1 MSVPFWVWALTIA
14 GVLLVF
20 ALDLILV
27 DASPHAFTVREATR
41 WVIIYIAAAVIFGIG
56 VYYVQGPEIAGQFLA
71 GYVTEYSLSVD
82 NLFVFVVL
90 IASFAVPAELQ
101 HRVLLIGI
109 LIALVLRTIL
119 IIIGA
124 AIIEAFIGVFF
135 IFGAFLLWTAWK
147 VWFSGDEEPDPEGN
161 ALVRFAEKRLPS
173 TPDYDG
179 HKMITRVAG
188 HRVITPMALVVLA
201 IGTTDLLFA
210 LDSIPAVFGLT
221 QETYIVFAVNAFAL
235 MGLRQLYFLL
245 NGLID
250 RLVYLHKGLALILCF
265 ISVKLILEA
274 LHGTTDLNVPQ
285 ISAFTSL
292 AVIVG
297 ILAVTAVASI
307 IAAKRHPTMAP
318 KAAAGTHPE
327 RPVKGAGSGLQHL
340 SRSDDLESSPNKQRE
355 DQQDQQDRQDDG
367 GNDT

>member
-1 MSVPFWVWALTIA
+1 MNVPVWVWALTIG

-41 WVIIYIAAAVIFGIG
+41 WVIIYIAAAIVFGIG
-56 VYYVQGPEIAGQFLA
+56 VYYVQGAEIAGQFFA

-161 ALVRFAEKRLPS
+161 AIVRFAEKRLPS

-221 QETYIVFAVNAFAL
+221 QESYIVFAVNAFAL

-250 RLVYLHKGLALILCF
+250 RLIYLHKGLALILCF

-274 LHGTTDLNVPQ
+274 LHGTTSLSVPQ
-285 ISAFTSL
+285 IGAFTSL
-292 AVIVG
+292 AVIVA
-297 ILAVTAVASI
+297 ILAVTAITSIVAV
-307 IAAKRHPTMAP
+307 KRHPTMAP
-318 KAAAGTHPE
+318 KAAAGSHPE
-327 RPVKGAGSGLQHL
+327 RPVRGAGSGLRHL
-340 SRSDDLESSPNKQRE
+340 GGAESDPARPTDSQGEHEFDKR
-355 DQQDQQDRQDDG
+355 
-367 GNDT
+367 NDEGDST

>member
-1 MSVPFWVWALTIA
+1 A
-14 GVLLVF
+14 
-20 ALDLILV
+20 
-27 DASPHAFTVREATR
+27 
-41 WVIIYIAAAVIFGIG
+41 
-56 VYYVQGPEIAGQFLA
+56 EIAGQFFA

-147 VWFSGDEEPDPEGN
+147 VWFSGDEEPDPDGN
-161 ALVRFAEKRLPS
+161 AIVRFAEKRLPS

-221 QETYIVFAVNAFAL
+221 QESYIVFAVNAFAL

-250 RLVYLHKGLALILCF
+250 RLIYLHKGLALILCF

-274 LHGTTDLNVPQ
+274 LHGTTSLSVPQ
-285 ISAFTSL
+285 IGAFTSL
-292 AVIVG
+292 AVIVA
-297 ILAVTAVASI
+297 ILAVTAITSIVAV
-307 IAAKRHPTMAP
+307 KRHPTMAP
-318 KAAAGTHPE
+318 KAAAGSHPE
-327 RPVKGAGSGLQHL
+327 RPVRGAGSGLRHL
-340 SRSDDLESSPNKQRE
+340 GGAESDPARPTDSQGEHEFDKR
-355 DQQDQQDRQDDG
+355 
-367 GNDT
+367 NDEGDST

>member
-1 MSVPFWVWALTIA
+1 MSVPIWVWALTIV

-41 WVIIYIAAAVIFGIG
+41 WVVIYIVAAIAFGIG
-56 VYYVQGPEIAGQFLA
+56 VYYVQGSEIAGQFFA

-90 IASFAVPAELQ
+90 IASFAVPTELQ

-124 AIIEAFIGVFF
+124 AIIQAFIGVFF
-135 IFGAFLLWTAWK
+135 VFGAFLLWTAWK
-147 VWFSGDEEPDPEGN
+147 VWFSGDKEPDPEGN
-161 ALVRFAEKRLPS
+161 GIVRFAERRLPS
-173 TPDYDG
+173 TPNYDG

-221 QETYIVFAVNAFAL
+221 QESYIVFAVNAFAL

-250 RLVYLHKGLALILCF
+250 RLIYLHKGLALILCF

-274 LHGTTDLNVPQ
+274 LHGTTDLAVPQ
-285 ISAFTSL
+285 ISALTSL
-292 AVIVG
+292 VVIVG
-297 ILAVTAVASI
+297 ILAVTAIASI
-307 IAAKRHPTMAP
+307 VAVKRHPAMAP
-318 KAAAGTHPE
+318 KTAAGIHPE
-327 RPVKGAGSGLQHL
+327 RPVKGAGSGLRHL
-340 SRSDDLESSPNKQRE
+340 GGADSTHAGSNDQQPDDE
-355 DQQDQQDRQDDG
+355 QDQQPEG
-367 GNDT
+367 GKGT